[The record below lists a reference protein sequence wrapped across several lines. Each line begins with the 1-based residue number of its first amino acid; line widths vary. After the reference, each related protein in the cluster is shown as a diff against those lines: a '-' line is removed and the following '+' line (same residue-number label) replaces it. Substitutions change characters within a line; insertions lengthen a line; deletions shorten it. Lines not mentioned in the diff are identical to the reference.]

1 MQTPTTTDAKAVEL
15 ELERILRSRIFASSH
30 RSQRFLRYVVERS
43 IGDGSEPIKEYAIA
57 LDVFERDASYDPLID
72 ATVRVEAGRL
82 RSRLREYY
90 ADGGKHDPLVIDIPK
105 GSYRATFCERHE
117 EVAWAGAVRD
127 AEGASSEIAVAGTGW
142 KGHRWGIAVLCLVA
156 VAAVAVGVWRWERP
170 RTAVTG
176 KAVIGLAVLPFANR
190 TGDAGNDYL
199 ADGLTENLIRQ
210 FSEVARLKVMA
221 RSAVDRLAGKPVA
234 RALGVDDVL
243 TGELSRNPDGRLVVN
258 TELSKVKDGSVLKSQ
273 QYLPEQEDLRPV
285 QADIFQD
292 VIQSLKIELD
302 ARQAVDARRPLTS
315 DFAAFQ
321 AFLRGETAARGTNA
335 EGMHAAILDYEEA
348 VRRDPNFGLAWVA
361 LAGNHLLLGLYFEP
375 PREHM
380 PVARRDA
387 ERALGIDSSL
397 RQAHGTLGVIH
408 LVYDWDYA
416 AAAAELASADATQAA
431 VTELACTSHLL
442 EQTGRTRNAEETV
455 NRMLTFDPQSSRLI
469 SEMGCINYYR
479 GQYDDAI
486 RFYGE
491 ALQSDPRSPLAYWG
505 MGKSL
510 TQKGRDKEA
519 IEVLQ
524 RFKAVNGFEP
534 PMITAELGYT
544 EGALGDRQAAQRTIQ
559 QLQREAKV
567 AYVDPY
573 FVALIYL
580 GLKQEDATYL
590 WLDKAF
596 AEHSSFLVS
605 LASDPKWKGSR
616 KDVRFQALLDRMTE
630 SGKTAASESA
640 SLVHSQ

>member
-90 ADGGKHDPLVIDIPK
+90 ADEGKHDPLVIDIPK

-117 EVAWAGAVRD
+117 EVAQADAVLD
-127 AEGASSEIAVAGTGW
+127 AEAASSAVGVNG
-142 KGHRWGIAVLCLVA
+142 GLRWGFAVLCLA
-156 VAAVAVGVWRWERP
+156 TVAAVAVGVWRLERP
-170 RTAVTG
+170 KTAG
-176 KAVIGLAVLPFANR
+176 KASIGLAVMPFVNR

-210 FSEVARLKVMA
+210 FSEVARLKVIA
-221 RSAVDRLAGKPVA
+221 RSAVDRVSGKSGV

-243 TGELSRNPDGRLVVN
+243 TGGLSRNPDGRLVVN

-292 VIQSLKIELD
+292 VIQSLKVELD
-302 ARQAVDARRPLTS
+302 ARQAADARRPLTS

-335 EGMHAAILDYEEA
+335 AGMHAAILDYEEA

-380 PVARRDA
+380 PIARQDA
-387 ERALGIDSSL
+387 QRALAIDSSL

-416 AAAAELASADATQAA
+416 AAATELASTDATQAA

-486 RFYGE
+486 RYYGE

-510 TQKGRDKEA
+510 TQKGRYKEA

-524 RFKAVNGFEP
+524 RFKAANGFEP

-559 QLQREAKV
+559 HLQHEAKM

-573 FVALIYL
+573 FVALVYL

-596 AEHSSFLVS
+596 AERSSFLVS

-630 SGKTAASESA
+630 SSKTAALENA